1 MANGLIQHARRPWL
15 IVAVVVVVIVS
26 GYAVWRHFSTRE
38 STDDAQVSGHVSP
51 IAPRVGGTVV
61 AVLVADNQSVHVGD
75 PLAQIDPH
83 DYEIALAR
91 AQADLAAAQAAA
103 RAAGTNVPIASTT
116 TASAIDA
123 ARAGTGN
130 AEAAVQAA
138 EREVDAS
145 RAKLAVARARLD
157 EVTANATRAAQD
169 LERLKPLIAKDEISK
184 QQFDAAVATEQA
196 ARAGVASAQAAVG
209 EAQANVDVASAKRVQ
224 ATAMLAAAR
233 SQATAADTGPEEVA
247 LTKARAAG
255 AEAQVLQAQTAVEQA
270 KLNLERTA
278 VRALASG
285 VISRKTVEVGQVV
298 QAGQPIMA
306 ITSLDDVWVTANF
319 KETQLRE
326 MHPGQRADVSV
337 DAYGGRKYAG
347 RVESIA
353 AATGATFSLLPPDN
367 ASGNFV
373 KVVQRVPIR
382 IVIEDGQN
390 AAAIL
395 RPGMSVSATV
405 FIR

>member
-15 IVAVVVVVIVS
+15 IGLVLVVLIVS

-157 EVTANATRAAQD
+157 EVTANATRTAQD

-184 QQFDAAVATEQA
+184 QQYDAAVATEQA

-209 EAQANVDVASAKRVQ
+209 EAQANVDVANAKRVQ
-224 ATAMLAAAR
+224 ATAMLAAAH
-233 SQATAADTGPEEVA
+233 SQAAAADTGPEEVA

-255 AEAQVLQAQTAVEQA
+255 AEAQVLQAEATVEQA

-405 FIR
+405 FVR